1 MLVKHA
7 TCLPNA
13 YIGTSGGTAYLSSFT
28 GQEKCEIL
36 LFISYKMYIC
46 FYKYLKTTI
55 HSQTLYHV
63 VVVIMFNVL
72 PGNKRTSKLLNVN
85 IKLQSILFH
94 LLIICVHRSFAIWVL
109 SLSFIVLLTVE
120 TNNFPNNFR
129 GLSL

>member
-1 MLVKHA
+1 
-7 TCLPNA
+7 
-13 YIGTSGGTAYLSSFT
+13 
-28 GQEKCEIL
+28 
-36 LFISYKMYIC
+36 MYIC

-109 SLSFIVLLTVE
+109 SLSFIVLLPVE
-120 TNNFPNNFR
+120 TNNFKNNFR